1 MDAMWNIEQSW
12 FNENSAY
19 TRRHPYGE
27 IMPEDEFIGVMKL
40 SDDFDLVWLEEKFND
55 QVRTKLAAH
64 PNWSESETETETYMR
79 LLEKMMGTLDEKK
92 CTTEIA
98 KNTIIPKDAE

>member
-1 MDAMWNIEQSW
+1 MRSYERAAAYLPNVVYLGGVSPDAMWNIEQPW

-40 SDDFDLVWLEEKFND
+40 SDDFDLAWIC
-55 QVRTKLAAH
+55 
-64 PNWSESETETETYMR
+64 Y
-79 LLEKMMGTLDEKK
+79 LLGCDGIELLRGLVT
-92 CTTEIA
+92 
-98 KNTIIPKDAE
+98 